1 MYLCILKKNNMN
13 YTETRRHFHTLAEAS
28 GQEEKTAEAI
38 LRLLKDFAPTHI
50 HTFPDSHNIIAIY
63 DSGEEG
69 PTLLLRGDMD
79 AVGVDEHLT
88 LPYASRTPGYAH
100 KCGHDGHTTILLG
113 VAEQL
118 HLHPVQKGKVLLF
131 FQAAEETGQGCGQL
145 IQSGFLQS
153 YHIDMAFAL
162 HNIPGIPLH
171 SITCRAGSFT
181 CAVISCEIKLEGQ
194 TSHAAEPEK
203 GISPFRAATCI
214 TEQLLALNHPK
225 LSDDNYQIVTLVESH
240 IGETAYGVSAGHGV
254 LRFTMRAKSE
264 TLLQELKK
272 NTERIIRTEV
282 AKTPGLSY
290 DIRWLEYFAGGHNSA
305 KAVDIVRQAAADNGL
320 TYIEKD
326 VPFTWGEDF
335 GLLTQHYPGALFGL
349 GSGTDTPPLHHQ
361 DFDFPDEIVETGV
374 KMMCSISKLA
384 NMLMC

>member
-1 MYLCILKKNNMN
+1 MN
-13 YTETRRHFHTLAEAS
+13 YPEIRQQFHSLAEAS
-28 GQEEKTAEAI
+28 GHEDKTSEFI
-38 LRLLKDFAPTHI
+38 LHLLKDFTPTSI
-50 HTFPDSHNIIAIY
+50 HSFPDSHNIIAIY
-63 DSGEEG
+63 DSGVEG

-79 AVGVDEHLT
+79 AVGVDEHLD

-118 HLHPVQKGKVLLF
+118 HLHPIQKGKILLF
-131 FQAAEETGQGCGQL
+131 FQAAEETGQGCWQL
-145 IQSGFLQS
+145 IQNSFLQS
-153 YHIDMAFAL
+153 YNINMVFAL

-171 SITCRAGSFT
+171 SITCRPGSFT
-181 CAVISCEIKLEGQ
+181 CAVISCEIKLNGQ

-203 GISPFRAATCI
+203 GISPFRAATSI
-214 TEQLLALNHPK
+214 TEQLLALNHPQLK
-225 LSDDNYQIVTLVESH
+225 DDDYQIVTLVESH

-264 TLLQELKK
+264 ALLQALK
-272 NTERIIRTEV
+272 NDTERIVCTEV
-282 AKTPGLSY
+282 AKTPGLSHE
-290 DIRWLEYFAGGHNSA
+290 IRWLEYFAGGQNSA
-305 KAVDIVRQAAADNGL
+305 KAVDIVRQAASENGL

-361 DFDFPDEIVETGV
+361 NFDFPDEIIETGV
-374 KMMCSISKLA
+374 KMMCSISKLIS
-384 NMLMC
+384 

>member
-1 MYLCILKKNNMN
+1 MN
-13 YTETRRHFHTLAEAS
+13 YPEIRQHFHALAEAS
-28 GQEEKTAEAI
+28 GHEDKTSEAI
-38 LRLLKDFAPTHI
+38 LQLLKDFAPSSI
-50 HTFPDSHNIIAIY
+50 HTFPDSHNLIAIY
-63 DSGEEG
+63 DSGIEG

-79 AVGVDEHLT
+79 AVGVDEHLA

-118 HLHPVQKGKVLLF
+118 HLHPIQKGKILLF
-131 FQAAEETGQGCGQL
+131 FQAAEETGQGCAQL
-145 IQSGFLQS
+145 LQSGFLSS
-153 YHIDMAFAL
+153 YNINMVYAL
-162 HNIPGIPLH
+162 HNIPGIPMH
-171 SITCRAGSFT
+171 NIICRAGSFT
-181 CAVISCEIKLEGQ
+181 CAVISCEIKLNGQ

-203 GISPFRAATCI
+203 GSSPFRAATSI
-214 TEQLLALNHPK
+214 TEQLLALSHPK
-225 LSDDNYQIVTLVESH
+225 LTDDNYQIVTLVESH

-264 TLLQELKK
+264 ALLQALKSD
-272 NTERIIRTEV
+272 TERIVCAEV
-282 AKTPGLSY
+282 AKTPGLSHE
-290 DIRWLEYFAGGHNSA
+290 IRWLEYFAGGHNTPE
-305 KAVDIVRQAAADNGL
+305 AVQIIRQAAADNGL

-361 DFDFPDEIVETGV
+361 DFDFPDEIIETGV
-374 KMMCSISKLA
+374 KMMVSISKLV
-384 NMLMC
+384 N

>member
-1 MYLCILKKNNMN
+1 MN
-13 YTETRRHFHTLAEAS
+13 YSEIRQQLHSLAEAS
-28 GQEEKTAEAI
+28 GKEEKTSEAI
-38 LRLLKDFAPTHI
+38 MRLLKGFAPTSI
-50 HTFPDSHNIIAIY
+50 HTFPDNHNIIAIY
-63 DSGEEG
+63 DSGAEG

-79 AVGVDEHLT
+79 AVGVNEHLA

-113 VAEQL
+113 VAEHL
-118 HLHPVQKGKVLLF
+118 HLHPINKGKILLF

-153 YHIDMAFAL
+153 FHIDMVFAL

-181 CAVISCEIKLEGQ
+181 CAVISCEIKLDGQ

-203 GISPFRAATCI
+203 GISPFRAATSI

-225 LSDDNYQIVTLVESH
+225 LGDDNYQIVTLVESH

-254 LRFTMRAKSE
+254 LRFTLRAKSE
-264 TLLQELKK
+264 ALLQALK
-272 NTERIIRTEV
+272 NDTECIVRTEV

-290 DIRWLEYFAGGHNSA
+290 DIRWLEYFAGGQNSA
-305 KAVDIVRQAAADNGL
+305 KAVEIVRQAAADNGL

-361 DFDFPDEIVETGV
+361 DFDFPDEIIETGV
-374 KMMCSISKLA
+374 KMMMSISKLKSYI
-384 NMLMC
+384 N

>member
-1 MYLCILKKNNMN
+1 MN
-13 YTETRRHFHTLAEAS
+13 YSEIRQQLHSLAEAS
-28 GQEEKTAEAI
+28 GKEEKTSEAI
-38 LRLLKDFAPTHI
+38 MRLLKGFAPTSI
-50 HTFPDSHNIIAIY
+50 HTFPDNHNIIAIY
-63 DSGEEG
+63 DSGAEG

-79 AVGVDEHLT
+79 AVGVDEHLA

-113 VAEQL
+113 VAEHL
-118 HLHPVQKGKVLLF
+118 HLHPINKGKILLF

-153 YHIDMAFAL
+153 YHIDMVFAL

-181 CAVISCEIKLEGQ
+181 CAVISCEIKLDGQ

-203 GISPFRAATCI
+203 GISPFRAATSI

-225 LSDDNYQIVTLVESH
+225 LGDDNYQIVTLVESH

-254 LRFTMRAKSE
+254 LRFTLRAKSE
-264 TLLQELKK
+264 ALLQALK
-272 NTERIIRTEV
+272 NDTECIVRTEV

-290 DIRWLEYFAGGHNSA
+290 DIRWLEYFAGGQNSA
-305 KAVDIVRQAAADNGL
+305 KAVDIVRQAAYDNGL
-320 TYIEKD
+320 NYIEKE

-361 DFDFPDEIVETGV
+361 DFDFPDEIIETGV
-374 KMMCSISKLA
+374 KMMMSISKLKSYI
-384 NMLMC
+384 N

>member
-1 MYLCILKKNNMN
+1 MN
-13 YTETRRHFHTLAEAS
+13 YSEIRQQLHSLAEAS
-28 GQEEKTAEAI
+28 GREEKTSEVI
-38 LRLLKDFAPTHI
+38 MHMLKDFAPTSI
-50 HTFPDSHNIIAIY
+50 HTFPDNHNIIAIF
-63 DSGEEG
+63 DSGVEG
-69 PTLLLRGDMD
+69 PILLLRGDMD
-79 AVGVDEHLT
+79 AVGVDEHLA

-118 HLHPVQKGKVLLF
+118 HLHPVKKGKVLLF

-145 IQSGFLQS
+145 IQSGFLRA
-153 YHIDMAFAL
+153 YNIDMVFAL

-171 SITCRAGSFT
+171 SITCRTGSFT
-181 CAVISCEIKLEGQ
+181 CAVISCEIKLDGQ

-203 GISPFRAATCI
+203 GISPFRAATSI

-225 LSDDNYQIVTLVESH
+225 LNDDNYQIVTLVESH

-254 LRFTMRAKSE
+254 LRFTLRAKSE
-264 TLLQELKK
+264 ALLQALK
-272 NTERIIRTEV
+272 NDTERIVHTEV
-282 AKTPGLSY
+282 TKTQGLSY
-290 DIRWLEYFAGGHNSA
+290 NIRWLEYFAGGQNS
-305 KAVDIVRQAAADNGL
+305 KEAVEIVRKAADDNGL

-349 GSGTDTPPLHHQ
+349 GSGTNTPPLHHQ
-361 DFDFPDEIVETGV
+361 DFDFPDEIIETGV
-374 KMMCSISKLA
+374 KMMMSISKLKSYI
-384 NMLMC
+384 N

>member
-1 MYLCILKKNNMN
+1 MN
-13 YTETRRHFHTLAEAS
+13 YAETRQQFHSLAEAS
-28 GQEEKTAEAI
+28 GKEEKTSEAI
-38 LRLLKDFAPTHI
+38 LRMLKGFVPTSI
-50 HTFPDSHNIIAIY
+50 HTFPDNHNIIAIY
-63 DSGEEG
+63 DSGVKG

-88 LPYASRTPGYAH
+88 LPYASHTPGYAH

-118 HLHPVQKGKVLLF
+118 HLHPIQKGKIMLF

-153 YHIDMAFAL
+153 YNIDMVFAL

-181 CAVISCEIKLEGQ
+181 CAVISCEIKLDGQ

-203 GISPFRAATCI
+203 GISPFRAATSI
-214 TEQLLALNHPK
+214 TEQLLALNHSN
-225 LSDDNYQIVTLVESH
+225 LHNDNYQIVTLVESH

-254 LRFTMRAKSE
+254 LRFTMRTKSE
-264 TLLQELKK
+264 ALLQALKQQ
-272 NTERIIRTEV
+272 TESIVGTEV
-282 AKTPGLSY
+282 AKTQGLSHE
-290 DIRWLEYFAGGHNSA
+290 IRWLEYFAGGQNSTD
-305 KAVDIVRQAAADNGL
+305 AVEIVKQAASDNGL
-320 TYIEKD
+320 TYIEKE

-361 DFDFPDEIVETGV
+361 DFDFPDEIIETGV
-374 KMMCSISKLA
+374 KMMCSINKLV
-384 NMLMC
+384 N

>member
-1 MYLCILKKNNMN
+1 MN
-13 YTETRRHFHTLAEAS
+13 YSEIRQQLHSLAEAS
-28 GQEEKTAEAI
+28 GKEEKTSEAI
-38 LRLLKDFAPTHI
+38 MRLLKGFAPTSI
-50 HTFPDSHNIIAIY
+50 HTFPDNHNIIAIY
-63 DSGEEG
+63 DSGAEG

-79 AVGVDEHLT
+79 AVGVDEHLA

-113 VAEQL
+113 VAEHL
-118 HLHPVQKGKVLLF
+118 HLHPINKGKILLF

-153 YHIDMAFAL
+153 FHIDMVFAL

-181 CAVISCEIKLEGQ
+181 CAVISCEIKLDGQ

-203 GISPFRAATCI
+203 GISPFRAATSI

-225 LSDDNYQIVTLVESH
+225 LGDDNYQIVTLVESH

-254 LRFTMRAKSE
+254 LRFTLRAKSE
-264 TLLQELKK
+264 ALLQALK
-272 NTERIIRTEV
+272 NDTECIVRTEV

-290 DIRWLEYFAGGHNSA
+290 DIRWLEYFAGGQNSA
-305 KAVDIVRQAAADNGL
+305 KAVEIVRQAAADNGL

-361 DFDFPDEIVETGV
+361 DFDFPDEIIETGV
-374 KMMCSISKLA
+374 KMMMSISKLKSYI
-384 NMLMC
+384 N

>member
-1 MYLCILKKNNMN
+1 MN
-13 YTETRRHFHTLAEAS
+13 YPEIRQQFHSLAEAS
-28 GQEEKTAEAI
+28 GHEDKTSEFI
-38 LRLLKDFAPTHI
+38 LRLLKEFAPTNI
-50 HTFPDSHNIIAIY
+50 HSFPDSHNLIAIY
-63 DSGEEG
+63 DSGVEG

-79 AVGVDEHLT
+79 AVGVDEHLD

-118 HLHPVQKGKVLLF
+118 HLHPIQKGKILLF

-145 IQSGFLQS
+145 IQNGFLKS
-153 YHIDMAFAL
+153 YNINMVFAL

-181 CAVISCEIKLEGQ
+181 CAVISCEIKLDGQ

-203 GISPFRAATCI
+203 GISPFRAATSI
-214 TEQLLALNHPK
+214 TEQLLALSHPQLK
-225 LSDDNYQIVTLVESH
+225 DDDYQIVTLVESH

-264 TLLQELKK
+264 ALLQALKRD
-272 NTERIIRTEV
+272 TERIVQTEV
-282 AKTPGLSY
+282 AKTPGLSHE
-290 DIRWLEYFAGGHNSA
+290 IRWLEYFAGGQNSA
-305 KAVDIVRQAAADNGL
+305 KAVDIVRQAASESGL
-320 TYIEKD
+320 TYIEKE

-349 GSGTDTPPLHHQ
+349 GSGTNTPPLHHQ
-361 DFDFPDEIVETGV
+361 DFDFPDEIIETGV
-374 KMMCSISKLA
+374 KMMISISKLA
-384 NMLMC
+384 N

>member
-1 MYLCILKKNNMN
+1 MN
-13 YTETRRHFHTLAEAS
+13 YAETRQQFHSLAEAS
-28 GQEEKTAEAI
+28 GHEEKTAEAI
-38 LRLLKDFAPTHI
+38 ILLLKDFAPTHI
-50 HTFPDSHNIIAIY
+50 HTFPDNHNIIAEY
-63 DSGEEG
+63 DSEVEG

-79 AVGVDEHLT
+79 AVGVDEHLD
-88 LPYASRTPGYAH
+88 LPYASHTPGYAH

-118 HLHPVQKGKVLLF
+118 HLHPINKGKIILF

-145 IQSGFLQS
+145 IQKSFLRP
-153 YHIDMAFAL
+153 YNIDMVFAL
-162 HNIPGIPLH
+162 HNIPGIPMH

-181 CAVISCEIKLEGQ
+181 CAVISCEIKLDGQ

-203 GISPFRAATCI
+203 GISPFRAATSI
-214 TEQLLALNHPK
+214 TEQLLALNHPI
-225 LSDDNYQIVTLVESH
+225 LTDDNYQIVTLVESH

-254 LRFTMRAKSE
+254 LRFTLRARSE
-264 TLLQELKK
+264 ALLQTLKN
-272 NTERIIRTEV
+272 NTECIVRTEV

-290 DIRWLEYFAGGHNSA
+290 DIHWLEYFAGGQNSE
-305 KAVDIVRQAAADNGL
+305 KAVNIVRQAATDNGL
-320 TYIEKD
+320 TYIEKE

-361 DFDFPDEIVETGV
+361 DFDFPDEIIETGV
-374 KMMCSISKLA
+374 KMMVSISKLV
-384 NMLMC
+384 N

>member
-1 MYLCILKKNNMN
+1 MN
-13 YTETRRHFHTLAEAS
+13 YSEIRQQLHSLAEAS
-28 GQEEKTAEAI
+28 GKEEKTSEAI
-38 LRLLKDFAPTHI
+38 MRLLKGFAPTSI
-50 HTFPDSHNIIAIY
+50 HTFPDNHNIIAIY
-63 DSGEEG
+63 DSGAEG

-79 AVGVDEHLT
+79 AVGVDEHLA

-113 VAEQL
+113 VAEHL
-118 HLHPVQKGKVLLF
+118 HLHPINKGKILLF

-153 YHIDMAFAL
+153 YHIDMVFAL

-181 CAVISCEIKLEGQ
+181 CAVISCEIKLDGQ

-203 GISPFRAATCI
+203 GISPFRAATSI

-225 LSDDNYQIVTLVESH
+225 LGDDNYQIVTLVESH

-254 LRFTMRAKSE
+254 LRFTLRAKSE
-264 TLLQELKK
+264 ALLQALK
-272 NTERIIRTEV
+272 NDTECIVSTEV
-282 AKTPGLSY
+282 AKTAGLSY
-290 DIRWLEYFAGGHNSA
+290 DIRWLEYFAGGQNSA
-305 KAVDIVRQAAADNGL
+305 KAVDIVRQAAYDNGL
-320 TYIEKD
+320 NYIEKE

-361 DFDFPDEIVETGV
+361 DFDFPDEIIETGV
-374 KMMCSISKLA
+374 KMMMSISKLKSYI
-384 NMLMC
+384 N

>member
-1 MYLCILKKNNMN
+1 MN
-13 YTETRRHFHTLAEAS
+13 YSEIRQQLHSLAEAS
-28 GQEEKTAEAI
+28 GKEEKTSEAI
-38 LRLLKDFAPTHI
+38 MRLLKGFAPTSI
-50 HTFPDSHNIIAIY
+50 HTFPDNHNIIAIY
-63 DSGEEG
+63 DSGAEG

-79 AVGVDEHLT
+79 AVGVNEHLA

-113 VAEQL
+113 VAEHL
-118 HLHPVQKGKVLLF
+118 HLHPINKGKILLF

-153 YHIDMAFAL
+153 FHIDMVFAL

-181 CAVISCEIKLEGQ
+181 CAVISCEIKLDGQ

-203 GISPFRAATCI
+203 GISPFRAATSI

-225 LSDDNYQIVTLVESH
+225 LGDDNYQIVTLVESH

-254 LRFTMRAKSE
+254 LRFTLRAKSE
-264 TLLQELKK
+264 ALLQALK
-272 NTERIIRTEV
+272 NDTECIVRTEV

-290 DIRWLEYFAGGHNSA
+290 DIRWLEYFAGGQNSA

-361 DFDFPDEIVETGV
+361 DFDFPDEIIETGV
-374 KMMCSISKLA
+374 KMMCSISKYA
-384 NMLMC
+384 NVLMC

>member
-1 MYLCILKKNNMN
+1 MN
-13 YTETRRHFHTLAEAS
+13 YAEIRQQFHSLAEAS
-28 GQEEKTAEAI
+28 GQEDKTAEAI
-38 LRLLKDFAPTHI
+38 LCLLKDFAPTRI
-50 HTFPDSHNIIAIY
+50 HTFPNSHNIIAEY
-63 DSGEEG
+63 DSGVEG
-69 PTLLLRGDMD
+69 PTLLFRGDMD
-79 AVGVDEHLT
+79 AVGVEEHLQ
-88 LPYASRTPGYAH
+88 LPYGSHTPGYAH

-113 VAEQL
+113 FAEQL
-118 HLHPVQKGKVLLF
+118 HMHPISKGKVLLF

-153 YHIDMAFAL
+153 YNIDMVFAL

-171 SITCRAGSFT
+171 SITCRTGSFT
-181 CAVISCEIKLEGQ
+181 CAVISCEITLDGQ

-203 GISPFRAATCI
+203 GISPFRAATSI
-214 TEQLLALNHPK
+214 SEQLLALNHPRLK
-225 LSDDNYQIVTLVESH
+225 DDDYQIVTLVESH

-264 TLLQELKK
+264 ALLQTLKSD
-272 NTERIIRTEV
+272 TERTVRTEV
-282 AKTPGLSY
+282 AKTQGLSHE
-290 DIRWLEYFAGGHNSA
+290 IRWLEYFAGGQNSA
-305 KAVDIVRQAAADNGL
+305 EAVDIVRQAAANNGL

-335 GLLTQHYPGALFGL
+335 GLLTQHYPGTLFGL

-361 DFDFPDEIVETGV
+361 NFDFPDEIIETGV

-384 NMLMC
+384 N

>member
-1 MYLCILKKNNMN
+1 MN
-13 YTETRRHFHTLAEAS
+13 YPEIRQHFHSLAEAS
-28 GQEEKTAEAI
+28 GQEEKTSAAI
-38 LRLLKDFAPTHI
+38 LHLLRDFAPTQI
-50 HTFPDSHNIIAIY
+50 HTFPDNHNIIAIY
-63 DSGEEG
+63 DSGAEG

-79 AVGVDEHLT
+79 AVGVNEHLA

-118 HLHPVQKGKVLLF
+118 HLHPIQKGKILLF

-153 YHIDMAFAL
+153 YHIDMVFAL

-181 CAVISCEIKLEGQ
+181 CAVISCEIKLDGQ

-203 GISPFRAATCI
+203 GISPFRAATSI

-254 LRFTMRAKSE
+254 LRFTLRAKSE
-264 TLLQELKK
+264 ALLQALK
-272 NTERIIRTEV
+272 NDTECIVRTEV

-290 DIRWLEYFAGGHNSA
+290 DIRWLEYFAGGQNSKEA
-305 KAVDIVRQAAADNGL
+305 VEIVRKAVDDNGL

-349 GSGTDTPPLHHQ
+349 GSGINTPPLHHQ
-361 DFDFPDEIVETGV
+361 NFDFPDEIIETGV
-374 KMMCSISKLA
+374 KMMCSISKCA
-384 NMLMC
+384 NETMC

>member
-1 MYLCILKKNNMN
+1 MN
-13 YTETRRHFHTLAEAS
+13 YSEIRQQLHSLAEAS
-28 GQEEKTAEAI
+28 GKEEKTSEAI
-38 LRLLKDFAPTHI
+38 MRLLKGFAPTSI
-50 HTFPDSHNIIAIY
+50 HTFPDNHNIIAIY
-63 DSGEEG
+63 DSGAEG

-79 AVGVDEHLT
+79 AVGVNEHLA

-113 VAEQL
+113 VAEHL
-118 HLHPVQKGKVLLF
+118 HLHPINKGKILLF

-153 YHIDMAFAL
+153 YHIDMVFAL
-162 HNIPGIPLH
+162 HNIPGIPLN

-181 CAVISCEIKLEGQ
+181 CAVISCEIKLDGQ

-203 GISPFRAATCI
+203 GISPFRAATSI

-225 LSDDNYQIVTLVESH
+225 LGDDNYQIVTLVESH

-254 LRFTMRAKSE
+254 LRFTLRAKSE
-264 TLLQELKK
+264 ALLQALK
-272 NTERIIRTEV
+272 NDTECIVRTEV

-290 DIRWLEYFAGGHNSA
+290 DIRWLEYFAGGQNSA

-361 DFDFPDEIVETGV
+361 DFDFPDEIIATGV
-374 KMMCSISKLA
+374 KMMCSISKYA
-384 NMLMC
+384 NVLMC

>member
-1 MYLCILKKNNMN
+1 MN
-13 YTETRRHFHTLAEAS
+13 YAETRQHFHSLAEAS
-28 GQEEKTAEAI
+28 GHEDKTSEFI
-38 LRLLKDFAPTHI
+38 LRLLKDFAPTSI
-50 HTFPDSHNIIAIY
+50 HSFPDSYNLIAIY
-63 DSGEEG
+63 DSGVEG

-79 AVGVDEHLT
+79 AVGVDEHLD

-118 HLHPVQKGKVLLF
+118 HLHPIQKGKILLF

-145 IQSGFLQS
+145 IQSGFLKS
-153 YHIDMAFAL
+153 YNINMVFAL

-171 SITCRAGSFT
+171 SITCRTGSFT
-181 CAVISCEIKLEGQ
+181 CAVISCEIKLNGQ

-203 GISPFRAATCI
+203 GISPFRAATSI

-225 LSDDNYQIVTLVESH
+225 LIDENYQIVTLVESH

-264 TLLQELKK
+264 ALLQALKSD
-272 NTERIIRTEV
+272 TERIVGTEV
-282 AKTPGLSY
+282 AKTSGLSHE
-290 DIRWLEYFAGGHNSA
+290 IRWLEYFAGGQNS
-305 KAVDIVRQAAADNGL
+305 KEAVDIVQQAAAENGL
-320 TYIEKD
+320 TYIEKN

-335 GLLTQHYPGALFGL
+335 GLLTQHFTGALFGL
-349 GSGTDTPPLHHQ
+349 GSGTNTPPLHHQ
-361 DFDFPDEIVETGV
+361 DFDFPDEIIETGV
-374 KMMCSISKLA
+374 KMMCSISKLV
-384 NMLMC
+384 N

>member
-1 MYLCILKKNNMN
+1 MN
-13 YTETRRHFHTLAEAS
+13 YTEIRQHFHSLAEAS
-28 GQEEKTAEAI
+28 GKEEKTSEAI
-38 LRLLKDFAPTHI
+38 MRMLKDFNPTSI
-50 HTFPDSHNIIAIY
+50 HSFPDNHNIIAIY
-63 DSGEEG
+63 DSGTEG
-69 PTLLLRGDMD
+69 HTLLFRGDMD
-79 AVGVDEHLT
+79 AVGVDEHLA
-88 LPYASRTPGYAH
+88 LPYASHTPGYAH

-118 HLHPVQKGKVLLF
+118 HLHPINKGKTILF

-153 YHIDMAFAL
+153 YNIDMVFAL

-171 SITCRAGSFT
+171 SITCRTGSFT
-181 CAVISCEIKLEGQ
+181 CAVISCEIKLDGQ

-203 GISPFRAATCI
+203 GISPFRAATGI
-214 TEQLLALNHPK
+214 TEQLLALNHPR
-225 LSDDNYQIVTLVESH
+225 LTDDNYQIVTLVESH

-264 TLLQELKK
+264 ALLQAMKQK
-272 NTERIIRTEV
+272 TENIVQTEV
-282 AKTPGLSY
+282 GKTPGLSHE
-290 DIRWLEYFAGGHNSA
+290 IRWLEYFAGGQNSEE
-305 KAVDIVRQAAADNGL
+305 AVNIVRQAAADNGL

-349 GSGTDTPPLHHQ
+349 GSGNDTPPLHHQ
-361 DFDFPDEIVETGV
+361 DFDFPDEIIETGV
-374 KMMCSISKLA
+374 KMMVSISKLV
-384 NMLMC
+384 N

>member
-1 MYLCILKKNNMN
+1 MN
-13 YTETRRHFHTLAEAS
+13 YPEIRQHFHSLAEAS
-28 GQEEKTAEAI
+28 GHEDKTSEAI
-38 LRLLKDFAPTHI
+38 LHLLRDFAPTHI

-63 DSGEEG
+63 DSGVEG

-79 AVGVDEHLT
+79 AVGVDEHLS

-118 HLHPVQKGKVLLF
+118 HLHPIQKGKILLF
-131 FQAAEETGQGCGQL
+131 FQAAEETGQGCRQL
-145 IQSGFLQS
+145 IQSGFLKS
-153 YHIDMAFAL
+153 YNISMVFAL

-181 CAVISCEIKLEGQ
+181 CAVISCEIKLDGQ

-203 GISPFRAATCI
+203 GISPFPAATSI

-225 LSDDNYQIVTLVESH
+225 LTDDNYQIVTLVESH

-264 TLLQELKK
+264 ALLQALKSD
-272 NTERIIRTEV
+272 TERIVRTEV
-282 AKTPGLSY
+282 AKTPGLSHE
-290 DIRWLEYFAGGHNSA
+290 IRWLEYFAGGQNSA
-305 KAVDIVRQAAADNGL
+305 TAVDIVRQAAAENGL

-361 DFDFPDEIVETGV
+361 DFDFPDEIIETGV
-374 KMMCSISKLA
+374 KMMCSISKLV
-384 NMLMC
+384 NVPMC

>member
-1 MYLCILKKNNMN
+1 MN
-13 YTETRRHFHTLAEAS
+13 YSEIRQQLHSLAEAS
-28 GQEEKTAEAI
+28 GKEEKTSEAI
-38 LRLLKDFAPTHI
+38 MRLLKGFAPTSI
-50 HTFPDSHNIIAIY
+50 HTFPDNHNIIAIY
-63 DSGEEG
+63 DSGAEG

-79 AVGVDEHLT
+79 AVGVNEHLA

-113 VAEQL
+113 VAEHL
-118 HLHPVQKGKVLLF
+118 HLHPINKGKILLF

-153 YHIDMAFAL
+153 YHIDMVFAL

-181 CAVISCEIKLEGQ
+181 CAVISCEIKLDGQ

-203 GISPFRAATCI
+203 GISPFRAATSI

-225 LSDDNYQIVTLVESH
+225 LGDDNYQIVTLVESH

-254 LRFTMRAKSE
+254 LRFTLRAKSE
-264 TLLQELKK
+264 ALLQALK
-272 NTERIIRTEV
+272 NDTECIVRTEV

-290 DIRWLEYFAGGHNSA
+290 DIRWLEYFAGGQNSA
-305 KAVDIVRQAAADNGL
+305 KAVDIVRQAAYDNGL
-320 TYIEKD
+320 NYIEKE

-361 DFDFPDEIVETGV
+361 DFDFPDEIIETGV
-374 KMMCSISKLA
+374 KMMVSISKLV
-384 NMLMC
+384 N

>member
-1 MYLCILKKNNMN
+1 LQNKTGTMN
-13 YTETRRHFHTLAEAS
+13 YAETRQQFHSLAEAS
-28 GQEEKTAEAI
+28 GHEEKTAEVI
-38 LRLLKDFAPTHI
+38 LLLLKDFAPTQI
-50 HTFPDSHNIIAIY
+50 HTFPDSHNIIAEY
-63 DSGEEG
+63 DSEVEG

-79 AVGVDEHLT
+79 AVGVDEHLALT
-88 LPYASRTPGYAH
+88 YASRTPGYAH

-118 HLHPVQKGKVLLF
+118 HLHPINKGKLLLF
-131 FQAAEETGQGCGQL
+131 FQAAEETGQGCAQL
-145 IQSGFLQS
+145 LNSGFLS
-153 YHIDMAFAL
+153 AYNINMVFAL

-181 CAVISCEIKLEGQ
+181 CAVISCEIKLDGQ

-203 GISPFRAATCI
+203 GISPFRAATSI

-225 LSDDNYQIVTLVESH
+225 LTDENYQIVTLVESH

-254 LRFTMRAKSE
+254 LRFTLRAKSE
-264 TLLQELKK
+264 TSLQTLKK
-272 NTERIIRTEV
+272 DTELIVRTEV

-290 DIRWLEYFAGGHNSA
+290 DIRWLEYFAGGQNSA
-305 KAVDIVRQAAADNGL
+305 KAVDIVRQAAANNGL

-361 DFDFPDEIVETGV
+361 DFDFPDEIIETGV
-374 KMMCSISKLA
+374 KMMVSISKCA
-384 NMLMC
+384 NETMC

>member
-1 MYLCILKKNNMN
+1 MN
-13 YTETRRHFHTLAEAS
+13 YSEIRQQLHSLAEAS
-28 GQEEKTAEAI
+28 GKEEKTSEAI
-38 LRLLKDFAPTHI
+38 MRLLKGFTPTSI
-50 HTFPDSHNIIAIY
+50 HTFPDNHNIIAIY
-63 DSGEEG
+63 DSGAEG

-79 AVGVDEHLT
+79 AVGVNEHLA

-113 VAEQL
+113 VAEHL
-118 HLHPVQKGKVLLF
+118 HLHPINKGKILLF

-153 YHIDMAFAL
+153 YHINMVFAL

-181 CAVISCEIKLEGQ
+181 CAVISCEIKLDGQ

-203 GISPFRAATCI
+203 GISPFRAATSI

-225 LSDDNYQIVTLVESH
+225 LGDDNYQIVTLVESH

-254 LRFTMRAKSE
+254 LRFTLRAKSE
-264 TLLQELKK
+264 ALLQALK
-272 NTERIIRTEV
+272 NDTECIVRTEV

-290 DIRWLEYFAGGHNSA
+290 DIRWLEYFAGGQNSA
-305 KAVDIVRQAAADNGL
+305 KAVDIVRQAAYDNGL
-320 TYIEKD
+320 NYIEKE

-361 DFDFPDEIVETGV
+361 DFDFPDEIIETGV
-374 KMMCSISKLA
+374 KMMMSISKLKSYI
-384 NMLMC
+384 N

>member
-1 MYLCILKKNNMN
+1 MN
-13 YTETRRHFHTLAEAS
+13 YAETRQQFHSLAEAS
-28 GQEEKTAEAI
+28 GHEEKTAEAI
-38 LRLLKDFAPTHI
+38 LLLLKDFAPTQI
-50 HTFPDSHNIIAIY
+50 HTFPDSHNIIAEY
-63 DSGEEG
+63 DSEAEG

-79 AVGVDEHLT
+79 AVGVDEHLS

-118 HLHPVQKGKVLLF
+118 YLHPVKKGKVLLF

-153 YHIDMAFAL
+153 YHIDMVFAL

-181 CAVISCEIKLEGQ
+181 CAVISCEIKLDGQ

-203 GISPFRAATCI
+203 GISPFCAATSI
-214 TEQLLALNHPK
+214 TEQLLALNHPQLK
-225 LSDDNYQIVTLVESH
+225 DDDYQIVTLVESH

-254 LRFTMRAKSE
+254 LRFTLRAKSE
-264 TLLQELKK
+264 ALLQALKSD
-272 NTERIIRTEV
+272 TERIVHTEV
-282 AKTPGLSY
+282 SKTPGLSY
-290 DIRWLEYFAGGHNSA
+290 DIRWLEYFAGGQNSTD
-305 KAVDIVRQAAADNGL
+305 AVEIVKQAASDNGL
-320 TYIEKD
+320 TYIEKE

-349 GSGTDTPPLHHQ
+349 GSGTNTPPLHHQ
-361 DFDFPDEIVETGV
+361 DFDFPDEIIATGV
-374 KMMCSISKLA
+374 KMMCSISKLV
-384 NMLMC
+384 N

>member
-1 MYLCILKKNNMN
+1 MN
-13 YTETRRHFHTLAEAS
+13 YSEIRQQLHSLAEAS
-28 GQEEKTAEAI
+28 GKEEKTSEAI
-38 LRLLKDFAPTHI
+38 MRLLKGFAPTSI
-50 HTFPDSHNIIAIY
+50 HTFPDNHNIIAIY
-63 DSGEEG
+63 DSGAEG

-79 AVGVDEHLT
+79 AVGVDEHLA

-113 VAEQL
+113 VAEHL
-118 HLHPVQKGKVLLF
+118 HLHPINKGKILLF

-153 YHIDMAFAL
+153 YHVDMVFAL

-181 CAVISCEIKLEGQ
+181 CAVISCEIKLDGQ

-203 GISPFRAATCI
+203 GISPFRAATSI

-225 LSDDNYQIVTLVESH
+225 LGDDNYQIVTLVESH

-254 LRFTMRAKSE
+254 LRFTLRAKSE
-264 TLLQELKK
+264 ALLQALK
-272 NTERIIRTEV
+272 NDTECIVRTEV

-290 DIRWLEYFAGGHNSA
+290 DIRWLEYFAGGQNSA
-305 KAVDIVRQAAADNGL
+305 KAVDIVRQAAYDNGL
-320 TYIEKD
+320 NYIEKE

-361 DFDFPDEIVETGV
+361 DFDFPDEIIETGV
-374 KMMCSISKLA
+374 KMMCSISKYA
-384 NMLMC
+384 NVLMC